1 MSSHYYSIRY
11 PPFTA
16 RKLKIANTL
25 VVPKVKRKSYF
36 HQAIMLCFA
45 AAVVALTLR
54 VRYSV
59 VLCTVNYASVKGR
72 VWILRV
78 VFKITVSVQC
88 QACNL

>member
-59 VLCTVNYASVKGR
+59 ILYTVNYTSVREK
-72 VWILRV
+72 
-78 VFKITVSVQC
+78 SV
-88 QACNL
+88 NT